1 MEGNLIRKE
10 RDDMVGVIVTIIM
23 AIVIGA
29 IGSAIAPGGMPGGIL
44 GSMIAG
50 FVGAWLGSWLLGAW
64 GPVIGGFAVL
74 PAIIGAALFVFL
86 LTLLSRTIN
95 SRSY

>member
-1 MEGNLIRKE
+1 MLSLLI
-10 RDDMVGVIVTIIM
+10 TIIM
-23 AIVIGA
+23 AIAIGA

-50 FVGAWLGSWLLGAW
+50 FVGAWVGSWLLGSW

-74 PAIIGAALFVFL
+74 PAILGAALFVLL
-86 LTLLSRTIN
+86 LTLISRTLN
-95 SRSY
+95 RAS

>member
-1 MEGNLIRKE
+1 MISLLI
-10 RDDMVGVIVTIIM
+10 TLLM

-29 IGSAIAPGGMPGGIL
+29 IGSALAPGAMPGGII

-50 FVGAWLGSWLLGAW
+50 FVGAWLGYLLLGSW
-64 GPVIGGFAVL
+64 GPVIGGFAVV

-86 LTLLSRTIN
+86 LGLVAKGLNRTA
-95 SRSY
+95 

>member
-1 MEGNLIRKE
+1 MEENLTRKE
-10 RDDMVGVIVTIIM
+10 RGDMISLIVTIVM

-74 PAIIGAALFVFL
+74 PAIIGAALFVLL
-86 LTLLSRTIN
+86 LTLLSRTMN
-95 SRSY
+95 GRTS